1 MMKELHGIN
10 FSVFSTGHS
19 SLVTRHLPLIS
30 LFVTPKLLRHN
41 IGRLPV
47 VDRASPKKV
56 VGYLGRAGI
65 LAARATFITWKRQ
78 CVSAERRS
86 GRREKERLKREAKSG
101 APLHESVPPIR
112 ASEIYLVRSRGLE

>member
-65 LAARATFITWKRQ
+65 LAARQRYHLDETVRQ
-78 CVSAERRS
+78 RGAAIRQTGKGAAEARS
-86 GRREKERLKREAKSG
+86 
-101 APLHESVPPIR
+101 
-112 ASEIYLVRSRGLE
+112 

>member
-1 MMKELHGIN
+1 MRGKGLRMKELRGIN

-19 SLVTRHLPLIS
+19 SLITSHLPLIS

-65 LAARATFITWKRQ
+65 LAARQRLSPGRNGAT
-78 CVSAERRS
+78 ARS
-86 GRREKERLKREAKSG
+86 GDQADGKRNG
-101 APLHESVPPIR
+101 
-112 ASEIYLVRSRGLE
+112 